1 MTEDLSYVGMAN
13 CFVCNKPKEI
23 LLHKQLKNK
32 LPKSAVYDKVPCDEC
47 SGFMK
52 QGIIFIGVRDG
63 EQGKDNP
70 YRTGEW
76 FVLKEEA
83 VRRMPMNK
91 ELMKSIIK
99 KRICFIE
106 QEVINKLG
114 IAELIKKEK
123 SVS

>member
-1 MTEDLSYVGMAN
+1 
-13 CFVCNKPKEI
+13 
-23 LLHKQLKNK
+23 
-32 LPKSAVYDKVPCDEC
+32 
-47 SGFMK
+47 MK